1 MDNIQIYVDNV
12 NGSDDTERRGGS
24 SDPVRTADRAFSLL
38 PPFWRGSAE
47 IIFAVT
53 PEPIYDIVTDKVSLG
68 IPSGPE
74 ATPVL
79 LRGAYEDVFT
89 VTAADADS
97 GDNIFITEDLRHDD
111 DLIGINTP
119 LVNTGLS
126 LVRANH

>member
-53 PEPIYDIVTDKVSLG
+53 PEPIYDIVTDKVSQRTR
-68 IPSGPE
+68 S
-74 ATPVL
+74 
-79 LRGAYEDVFT
+79 
-89 VTAADADS
+89 DARVIARCIQGRVYRDRS
-97 GDNIFITEDLRHDD
+97 RC
-111 DLIGINTP
+111 
-119 LVNTGLS
+119 
-126 LVRANH
+126 